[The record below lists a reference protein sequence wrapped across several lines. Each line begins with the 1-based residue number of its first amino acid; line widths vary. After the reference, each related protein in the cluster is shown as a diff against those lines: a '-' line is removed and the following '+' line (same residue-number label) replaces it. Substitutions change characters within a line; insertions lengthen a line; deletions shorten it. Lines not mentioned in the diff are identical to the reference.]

1 VKTRSHIKFC
11 SRPPRPRQGLTILE
25 MLVSTAML
33 AMIVLGLTLVFV
45 QTQRAFK
52 TGIKE
57 TTITDAARTIVDMV
71 TADLGLMSDGQNTN
85 VSNFYWTNNPA
96 SVIVNSNNGVS
107 IRTNQLEQLYI
118 LQRTNTTWVGVGYAV
133 SNLLS
138 PSGAPLGVGTLYRF
152 ETNWNCPYP
161 ALTNLYDPFFNVFHT
176 NLNFTSNYWHPVA
189 DGVIDLKIRAF
200 DQNGNDGDSYFF
212 HANNNY
218 YFSYPSFIY
227 TNDSNFLEYPIMHLG
242 IPAGALPKA
251 LPNAVE
257 LEFAILEPEALAQA
271 RSLAV
276 NPAALQNY
284 LGSNAATRMEVFR
297 QRVTIAAATR

>member
-1 VKTRSHIKFC
+1 
-11 SRPPRPRQGLTILE
+11 LTILE

-33 AMIVLGLTLVFV
+33 AMIVLGLTVVFV

-57 TTITDAARTIVDMV
+57 TTITDSARTIVDMI

-85 VSNFYWTNNPA
+85 VFNFYWTNNL
-96 SVIVNSNNGVS
+96 SSMMVNYSYVNGVPTP
-107 IRTNQLEQLYI
+107 IRTNQLERLYI
-118 LQRTNTTWVGVGYAV
+118 LQRTNTAWVGVGYAV

-161 ALTNLYDPFFNVFHT
+161 ALPNLFAPYVFEPFYTAFYQTSQSNVPNLY
-176 NLNFTSNYWHPVA
+176 FTSNYWHPVA

-200 DQNGNDGDSYFF
+200 DQNGNDADSYFF
-212 HANNNY
+212 LANNNN
-218 YFSYPSFIY
+218 YFFYPSYIY
-227 TNDSNFLEYPIMHLG
+227 TNDNNFLEYPIAPLG

-251 LPNAVE
+251 LPNSVE